1 MAWRGITEAPGE
13 VTGGLS
19 LSGWYLERPPRRR
32 RVRAALRDMRDR
44 WTWVRPALE
53 IAAAMALVM
62 PLRRSARY
70 TLWRLR

>member
-1 MAWRGITEAPGE
+1 
-13 VTGGLS
+13 
-19 LSGWYLERPPRRR
+19 
-32 RVRAALRDMRDR
+32 LRDMRDR